1 MMTGQ
6 MTTQRAA
13 TLILGLT
20 LVTGG
25 GNALAVN
32 FGDMM
37 NPSKW
42 MGGKKDRDYDDER
55 WDGPGYGY
63 GGPGYGYGGPGY
75 GYGGPGYGYGGPGYG
90 YGGPGYGYGGP
101 GYGYGG
107 PGYGGPGYGGQ
118 GYGGQG
124 YGGQG
129 YGAPEGRGSDSRR
142 PE

>member
-75 GYGGPGYGYGGPGYG
+75 GYGGPGYGYGGPGYS
-90 YGGPGYGYGGP
+90 
-101 GYGYGG
+101 YGG

-124 YGGQG
+124 YD
-129 YGAPEGRGSDSRR
+129 APEGRGSDSRR